1 MHSVIKLP
9 QLCQP
14 DRIIKSDLNIGVCG
28 KSAEQITFFKLQPC
42 IDAIHHQPDA
52 HAPIRSLQH
61 GSHQILTAFSVTHI
75 KCGHDKFPLRTFD
88 QSQSVNKCLRIVI
101 QTAYRCAPVYSLF
114 CSLFR
119 ILFLLF

>member
-14 DRIIKSDLNIGVCG
+14 DRIIKSDLNIGVRG

-101 QTAYRCAPVYSLF
+101 QTAY
-114 CSLFR
+114 
-119 ILFLLF
+119 